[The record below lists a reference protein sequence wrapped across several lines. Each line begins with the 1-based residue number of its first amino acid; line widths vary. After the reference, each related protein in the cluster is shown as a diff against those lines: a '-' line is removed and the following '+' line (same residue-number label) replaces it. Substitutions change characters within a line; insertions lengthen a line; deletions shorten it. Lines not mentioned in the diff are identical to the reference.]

1 MTLRPPRSEFV
12 RKALL
17 ALAPAVL
24 LLAMAGSA
32 SASTKQETILQDD
45 RLFGDPGRQLAAIEE
60 ADSLGVDTIHT
71 VVVWD
76 TLAPKNTAKKKPAG
90 FNGADLGDYEA
101 EKWDRFD
108 DLVREANKRGIDI
121 LMSPSGPV
129 PTWGSTCKR
138 PGSPKVCEPNA
149 KEYGAFFTAVVKR
162 YNGRT
167 RDENQGGEILPK
179 VDRFSVWNEPNLKG
193 WLQPTSKNVMLYRD
207 LFYAA
212 QTGLAKGGQRR
223 AQLLLGELAPL
234 NGSLR
239 FYQQLFCIDAAGKAL
254 QSRAATKAGCKPG
267 KRIKQL
273 KATGVAHHP
282 YARGGSP
289 PFKRGKRDDITLRDI
304 AKLENVLDQGAK
316 ARAIKRNLKIY
327 NTEFGVAS
335 KPPSTKYGVS
345 LSVQAKELNHAEF
358 VSYDNKRISSF
369 TQFQLSDDTNIGS
382 TAGSTVVFQ
391 TGLRFGDNTEKPS
404 FAAFRMPIYV
414 TPVRSQVR
422 VWGGVRPGAGQR
434 VDIQSGSGGNWTTLR
449 TVTVNSSGYIDQ
461 KIAKP
466 SGKIRL
472 RWTSPTGEEFTS
484 REASVDKAEPV
495 VKRR

>member
-17 ALAPAVL
+17 ALAPAML

-90 FNGADLGDYEA
+90 FNGADLGDYDA

-129 PTWGSTCKR
+129 PTWASTCKK
-138 PGSPKVCEPNA
+138 PGKPKVCEPNA
-149 KEYGAFFTAVVKR
+149 KEYQAFFTAVVKR

-167 RDENQGGEILPK
+167 RDENQGNEILPK

-223 AQLLLGELAPL
+223 AQLLLGEVAPL

-267 KRIKQL
+267 RRIKQL

-282 YARGGSP
+282 YARGGAP
-289 PFKRGKRDDITLRDI
+289 PFKRVGRDDITLREI
-304 AKLENVLDQGAK
+304 AKLENVLNQGAK
-316 ARAIKRNLKIY
+316 AKAIKRNLKIY
-327 NTEFGVAS
+327 LTEFGIS
-335 KPPSTKYGVS
+335 TRPPAKKFGVP
-345 LSVQAKELNHAEF
+345 LSMQAKELNHSEF

-369 TQFQLSDDTNIGS
+369 AQFQLLDDTNIDN
-382 TAGSTVVFQ
+382 FQ
-391 TGLRFGDNTEKPS
+391 TGLKFEDGKEKS
-404 FAAFRMPIYV
+404 GYTAFRMPIYV
-414 TPVRSQVR
+414 TPSGNQVR
-422 VWGGVRPGAGQR
+422 VWGGVRPGAGQP
-434 VDIQSGSGGNWTTLR
+434 VDIQTGSGSSFTTVK
-449 TVTVNSSGYIDQ
+449 TVTVKGTGYIDE
-461 KIAKP
+461 KIARP

-472 RWTSPTGEEFTS
+472 RWTSPTGEEFAS
-484 REASVDKAEPV
+484 RDASVDKAEPV